1 MKFRLHHAVLASAI
15 VVGCA
20 LSPVRAPKNVLEQIE
35 AAELSAQ
42 QLSASITSLTCTR
55 FVEKRCVEPGK
66 AFLPDK
72 AIEYHDAVQRARGA
86 LKASLAI
93 VTGQVGECLGEKR
106 IQAACLASARAILA
120 ELERVVIE
128 QGGTKP

>member
-1 MKFRLHHAVLASAI
+1 MKATKLCVVLALLA
-15 VVGCA
+15 GCA
-20 LSPVRAPKNVLEQIE
+20 MTPVRAPKNVLEQVE

-55 FVEKRCVEPGK
+55 FAEKRCAEPGK

-86 LKASLAI
+86 LKATLAI
-93 VTGQVGECLGEKR
+93 GTGEVGDCMGEKR
-106 IQAACLASARAILA
+106 TQANCLASARAILA
-120 ELERVVIE
+120 ELERAVLE
-128 QGGTKP
+128 QGAKP